1 MPKTALT
8 DAKLR
13 SLKPAP
19 KGKRVQIM
27 DSIARGLGV
36 RVTDTGAKTFIFQGR
51 FPGSTNSVRREITAT
66 TLAALIKQGIDPKE
80 IERKA
85 QEERAQAR
93 AITFGAVC
101 EDYFRDKLARQRPP
115 LTKITVARMK
125 GSQ

>member
-51 FPGSTNSVRREITAT
+51 FPGSTNSVRRAITAT

-85 QEERAQAR
+85 QEEGRKPGRSHSGPSAR
-93 AITFGAVC
+93 TISATSWPC
-101 EDYFRDKLARQRPP
+101 SARR
-115 LTKITVARMK
+115 
-125 GSQ
+125 

>member
-13 SLKPAP
+13 SLEPAP

-85 QEERAQAR
+85 QEERAQALGHHIR
-93 AITFGAVC
+93 G
-101 EDYFRDKLARQRPP
+101 RSARTISATSWPGS
-115 LTKITVARMK
+115 ARR
-125 GSQ
+125 